1 MLSSVTETKNAP
13 YLDQEAKNKK
23 NKGTLLSATLKVGE
37 NRVPLFFAIL
47 AFGPRYGHFCN
58 YKRYI
63 FPVGS
68 YQFEAD
74 TKYGRNSRN

>member
-1 MLSSVTETKNAP
+1 MRNWL
-13 YLDQEAKNKK
+13 YLGLGAKNQKS
-23 NKGTLLSATLKVGE
+23 KGTFFSSTFNVGE
-37 NRVPLFFAIL
+37 NKVPLFFAIL